1 MKERLQERFFRAAYK
16 QSMQALNGR
25 IWKIPRNARADH
37 QIGKTEEPKP
47 IGSDDPQKQY
57 KSWFYIRSG
66 WNECFFV

>member
-1 MKERLQERFFRAAYK
+1 MKERLQKRFSRAAYK

-25 IWKIPRNARADH
+25 ILKIPRNTRIDH

-47 IGSDDPQKQY
+47 IGSDDPQQQN